1 MNQNLMIPW
10 IRSETPKA
18 TDITN
23 LLEEVIRKK
32 RGWNLDGSSEEYD
45 FFHGCYGN
53 PDSEYL
59 FVAEIPSFSGC
70 QVARQLYRSQPGMSW
85 KSAWKISTGD
95 LIYRISLSDSGLIE
109 NPLSDEPWTW
119 KCWLTDLV
127 KCPHSDGK
135 WKDMKRNHEADDI
148 LWQSA
153 EILRREFEII
163 NPKSV
168 IIVGQET
175 ANLFGK

>member
-1 MNQNLMIPW
+1 MVRLRSMI
-10 IRSETPKA
+10 SFMVAMA
-18 TDITN
+18 TQIPN
-23 LLEEVIRKK
+23 I
-32 RGWNLDGSSEEYD
+32 
-45 FFHGCYGN
+45 
-53 PDSEYL
+53 YL
-59 FVAEIPSFSGC
+59 WLRYLVSLVAKS
-70 QVARQLYRSQPGMSW
+70 QDRLYRFSRHEW

-95 LIYRISLSDSGLIE
+95 LIYRISLSDNGLIE

-127 KCPHSDGK
+127 KCPHSDDK